1 MLILPSDAMTA
12 EFADRLGRYLRAV
25 RRERKLRLRQLSS
38 ESLPTGT
45 LRALEKGVHPLTPM
59 VVAEVAARY
68 GADLADLLPAR
79 EPLVL
84 LATGTICGGGLEE
97 TFDPNDLDSLIGA
110 YLHLVRRLRR
120 VESPV
125 TTLRRDDLIGIADQV
140 GRPRTDIVDRV
151 AGAMGATAA
160 QRRAMVELYLAG
172 ADVVG
177 ITV

>member
-25 RRERKLRLRQLSS
+25 RRERRLRLRQLATDD
-38 ESLPTGT
+38 LPKAT
-45 LRALEKGVHPLTPM
+45 LRALEKGTHPLTPL

-68 GADLADLLPAR
+68 GAELAELLPAR

-97 TFDPNDLDSLIGA
+97 SFEPGDIDSLIDA
-110 YLHLVRRLRR
+110 YLHLVRRLRG
-120 VESPV
+120 VECPV
-125 TTLRRDDLIGIADQV
+125 TSLRREDLVSIADQA

-151 AGAMGATAA
+151 AAAMGATTA

-177 ITV
+177 VTV